1 MALSTLDV
9 PERQVLIDFYGDAD
23 GYNWHHRLL
32 LLPTPSPG
40 VWVAATPDWEVSRCD
55 LNEHRVTALARSSP
69 MPGQRARDGIYAF
82 DVPHDAEQLRLARQS
97 ARDLLEVLGVVS
109 PDAAAGE
116 TGVWRVADP
125 ALSSFGSE
133 LPGEVVSDAAQVFGG
148 A

>member
-1 MALSTLDV
+1 MARVDLS
-9 PERQVLIDFYGDAD
+9 
-23 GYNWHHRLL
+23 
-32 LLPTPSPG
+32 
-40 VWVAATPDWEVSRCD
+40 
-55 LNEHRVTALARSSP
+55 EHRVTALARSSL
-69 MPGQRARDGIYAF
+69 MPVQRAREGIYAF
-82 DVPHDAEQLRLARQS
+82 DVPHDSEQLRLARQS